1 MNIEKEEQIKQ
12 MELAHTEELQVAV
25 QGVEQREAQLLQ
37 LCEEYREEA
46 RELQWKLDTQWRPE
60 QESKTIQKMEQ
71 GTRGNLYKL
80 MKDQYES
87 KFKESQDL
95 LQNYQASINEF
106 VYLREDLRGSF
117 TLAFDCAKLPS
128 GVLNMINESLLR
140 YYLSKTFL
148 MDKSK
153 FRFLRSEELVETLKI
168 HQNKADD

>member
-1 MNIEKEEQIKQ
+1 
-12 MELAHTEELQVAV
+12 
-25 QGVEQREAQLLQ
+25 
-37 LCEEYREEA
+37 
-46 RELQWKLDTQWRPE
+46 
-60 QESKTIQKMEQ
+60 MEQ

-148 MDKSK
+148 LDKSK
-153 FRFLRSEELVETLKI
+153 FRFLRSEELVETALK
-168 HQNKADD
+168 HKNND